1 MGYSH
6 RPFLEEG
13 QIVIHGGVSHQSFVG
28 VQLSHPVLADNGGEH
43 GDGGSRQQVGMIL
56 QTGGVVGV
64 HDVLQVLGAVHVRLH
79 VLQEALLGGGGVG
92 VALEVQ
98 DVRVQHFVDDGQRHH
113 FHVLAG
119 GSIDK
124 GEVHVHALFGHLFI
138 QRLAESLTGGIVGGH
153 ILEQHR
159 DLHGSVGSA
168 DVSQSRSAAQQ
179 HRKGQQQRNQFLH

>member
-1 MGYSH
+1 MFFRYWEPS
-6 RPFLEEG
+6 
-13 QIVIHGGVSHQSFVG
+13 
-28 VQLSHPVLADNGGEH
+28 
-43 GDGGSRQQVGMIL
+43 
-56 QTGGVVGV
+56 
-64 HDVLQVLGAVHVRLH
+64 RLH

-98 DVRVQHFVDDGQRHH
+98 DVRAQHFVDDGRRHH

-124 GEVHVHALFGHLFI
+124 GEVHVHALFGHLFV

-159 DLHGSVGSA
+159 NLHGSVGGA
-168 DVSQSRSAAQQ
+168 DVRQSRGAAQQ
-179 HRKGQQQRNQFLH
+179 HGKGQQQRNQFLH